1 MSNPIA
7 DPLVEGLDSDAT
19 SDLVRLDTTQE
30 GVAVVTL
37 NRPDARNSFNAEL
50 IGALHETFETLQ
62 AAEGVRVVFLRGA
75 GKVFS
80 AGADLN
86 WMRDAAK
93 FGFSEARLGLIA
105 ATISPYV
112 VAAIGPRAA
121 RGLFASARTFDAD
134 EALRLGL
141 VSELVEDAAAL
152 ATAAD
157 RIAGEAMACAPGA
170 IAASKALV
178 DAVAWRDIDQALM
191 EDTARR
197 IAQARVSDEGREGVA
212 AFLDRRRPGWAG

>member
-1 MSNPIA
+1 AASDIA
-7 DPLVEGLDSDAT
+7 VAERGAKC
-19 SDLVRLDTTQE
+19 
-30 GVAVVTL
+30 GVA
-37 NRPDARNSFNAEL
+37 
-50 IGALHETFETLQ
+50 
-62 AAEGVRVVFLRGA
+62 
-75 GKVFS
+75 
-80 AGADLN
+80 
-86 WMRDAAK
+86 
-93 FGFSEARLGLIA
+93 EARLGQLA
-105 ATISPYV
+105 ATLSPAV
-112 VAAIGPRAA
+112 VAANGPRAS
-121 RGLFASARTFDAD
+121 RGLVASARIVDAD

-178 DAVAWRDIDQALM
+178 DAVAWREIDHALM

-212 AFLDRRRPGWAG
+212 AFLARKTPSWAGQG